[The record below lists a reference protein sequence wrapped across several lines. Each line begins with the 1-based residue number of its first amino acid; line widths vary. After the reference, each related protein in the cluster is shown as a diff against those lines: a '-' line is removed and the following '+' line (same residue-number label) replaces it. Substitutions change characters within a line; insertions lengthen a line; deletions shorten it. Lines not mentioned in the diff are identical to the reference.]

1 MTANNQLANSNV
13 TPFDTERLKEEL
25 TGIKK
30 ELNETKEENKV
41 LRSKYEQYK
50 KGAQY
55 AKSKFYEVKSKEGS
69 IANNAAIAV
78 DSKYRLK
85 NTESKNE
92 IKRITEEKYKLA
104 EDCSQLKVKLLQAL
118 QLNKASR
125 EENDKV
131 NKQMKRL
138 FERLD

>member
-1 MTANNQLANSNV
+1 M
-13 TPFDTERLKEEL
+13 LK
-25 TGIKK
+25 
-30 ELNETKEENKV
+30 
-41 LRSKYEQYK
+41 SKYEQYK
-50 KGAQY
+50 KRAQY